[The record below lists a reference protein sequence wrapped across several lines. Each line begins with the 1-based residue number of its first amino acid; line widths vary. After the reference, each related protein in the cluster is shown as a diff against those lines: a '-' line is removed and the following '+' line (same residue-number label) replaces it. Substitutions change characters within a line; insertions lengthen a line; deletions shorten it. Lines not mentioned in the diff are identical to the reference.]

1 MELDHINPAVMRDE
15 GDQLESYHDET
26 PLAASDDDTLLR
38 STSIDDPVDDDTPR
52 QYPWMQRVSD
62 NIPSPLKRI
71 SSAVVTWAKGPQ
83 PPRIYKIE
91 PFFPSIQH
99 APLALLDRYTPKKMQ
114 RFWLLFVFYICWILS
129 FALILHKSS
138 FAADV
143 QDYGSPVRLGC
154 TARYWNDGNGCGIN
168 GDQCRPFSNASLPF
182 RCPAGCIKTQVLF
195 PHAVGDQE
203 VVYKPL
209 VIGGPTNKSEPI
221 SSTVYRGDSFICGSA
236 IHAGFIKSEQGG
248 CGVLKLTGDR
258 HFFPSVKQHGIDSI
272 GFESY
277 FPQSF
282 QFVEGTQS
290 QCKDLRWPLLA
301 VSVFFTAMLSIFTTS
316 PAVFFWSIFVGLF
329 FQTGLASDP
338 PNLTDYYSLISTALG
353 RFLPAAF
360 VMAIIYR
367 YAVRYSLTGL
377 TAQFEKTILWLG
389 AAWVGAL
396 NNYTFDRIPI
406 QRLTPHDIKAQPGAI
421 PALISIVLI
430 IFFIAL
436 GQAYAFRVEGRMPR
450 YLVVYGLFVGGI
462 LLLVAVPGM
471 SLRIHHYILAILL
484 LPGTSFQNRP
494 SLLYQGLLCGLFING
509 IARWGFDSILQTPG
523 ELLSDAPQNTMLPP
537 VLPPVVGA
545 NNITFTLGPVPA
557 AHPKKNTP
565 TYDGISILVND
576 VERFRGYADY
586 DAEGLWESDG
596 TRQWT
601 WQRHDGELPEYF
613 RFAYMAGN
621 GVGDYTKAGSWL
633 TNGTWIPMKGGP
645 S

>member
-1 MELDHINPAVMRDE
+1 MRDE

-99 APLALLDRYTPKKMQ
+99 APLALLDRYAPKKMQ

-143 QDYGSPVRLGC
+143 QDYGSP
-154 TARYWNDGNGCGIN
+154 
-168 GDQCRPFSNASLPF
+168 
-182 RCPAGCIKTQVLF
+182 
-195 PHAVGDQE
+195 
-203 VVYKPL
+203 
-209 VIGGPTNKSEPI
+209 
-221 SSTVYRGDSFICGSA
+221 
-236 IHAGFIKSEQGG
+236 
-248 CGVLKLTGDR
+248 
-258 HFFPSVKQHGIDSI
+258 QHGIDSI

-450 YLVVYGLFVGGI
+450 YLVVYGLFVGGM

-545 NNITFTLGPVPA
+545 NNITFTLGPVPP

-633 TNGTWIPMKGGP
+633 TNGTWISMKGGP

>member
-1 MELDHINPAVMRDE
+1 M
-15 GDQLESYHDET
+15 
-26 PLAASDDDTLLR
+26 
-38 STSIDDPVDDDTPR
+38 
-52 QYPWMQRVSD
+52 
-62 NIPSPLKRI
+62 I
-71 SSAVVTWAKGPQ
+71 S
-83 PPRIYKIE
+83 
-91 PFFPSIQH
+91 
-99 APLALLDRYTPKKMQ
+99 
-114 RFWLLFVFYICWILS
+114 
-129 FALILHKSS
+129 
-138 FAADV
+138 
-143 QDYGSPVRLGC
+143 RL
-154 TARYWNDGNGCGIN
+154 
-168 GDQCRPFSNASLPF
+168 
-182 RCPAGCIKTQVLF
+182 
-195 PHAVGDQE
+195 
-203 VVYKPL
+203 
-209 VIGGPTNKSEPI
+209 
-221 SSTVYRGDSFICGSA
+221 
-236 IHAGFIKSEQGG
+236 
-248 CGVLKLTGDR
+248 
-258 HFFPSVKQHGIDSI
+258 
-272 GFESY
+272 
-277 FPQSF
+277 
-282 QFVEGTQS
+282 
-290 QCKDLRWPLLA
+290 
-301 VSVFFTAMLSIFTTS
+301 
-316 PAVFFWSIFVGLF
+316 
-329 FQTGLASDP
+329 
-338 PNLTDYYSLISTALG
+338 
-353 RFLPAAF
+353 
-360 VMAIIYR
+360 
-367 YAVRYSLTGL
+367 
-377 TAQFEKTILWLG
+377 
-389 AAWVGAL
+389 
-396 NNYTFDRIPI
+396 
-406 QRLTPHDIKAQPGAI
+406 AI